1 MNKHRNSI
9 SVPAWNT
16 PPAQLVPLTA
26 ENFVYD
32 NVGHFMA
39 SVAYL
44 TDYHSLEWDSPT
56 QDALLLKEV
65 SIILVDLKIMQ
76 DERL

>member
-1 MNKHRNSI
+1 
-9 SVPAWNT
+9 
-16 PPAQLVPLTA
+16 
-26 ENFVYD
+26 
-32 NVGHFMA
+32 MA

-44 TDYHSLEWDSPT
+44 IEYHSLEWDSPT
-56 QDALLLKEV
+56 QDALLLKEKTEV

>member
-1 MNKHRNSI
+1 M
-9 SVPAWNT
+9 PF
-16 PPAQLVPLTA
+16 TA
-26 ENFVYD
+26 ENFVYG
-32 NVGHFMA
+32 NVGQFMA

-44 TDYHSLEWDSPT
+44 TEYHSLEWDSPT
-56 QDALLLKEV
+56 QDALLLKEKTEV

>member
-1 MNKHRNSI
+1 
-9 SVPAWNT
+9 
-16 PPAQLVPLTA
+16 
-26 ENFVYD
+26 
-32 NVGHFMA
+32 MA

-44 TDYHSLEWDSPT
+44 TDYPSLEWDSPT